1 MGDYKF
7 YEAVATLI
15 GGIIGA
21 GILGIPYVI
30 AKAGFW
36 TGIFD
41 IIFIG
46 IILLILH
53 LYVGEIALRTDGRHE
68 LTGYASKYLGKYGKL
83 IMTAAM
89 LIGIYG
95 ALSAYTIGEGVALQ
109 AIFGGSALLYSIIFF
124 GLISILVYL
133 DLRAVEKSE
142 IFFDFFII
150 LLILS
155 ICIISFFYVKTLNF
169 TAFDASK
176 LLIPYGVVLFAFIGT
191 TAIPE
196 VKEILIKDRKKLKKA
211 IIIGTLIPLIIYLLF
226 AIVVVGVTG
235 ITTTEI
241 GTLGL
246 GEVIGEYM
254 VLLSNFFAVF
264 AMASSFLVLSIGL
277 KWVFQCDYKLSKGIS
292 FWMVGLI
299 PFLIGISG
307 IAGFVKIINFTG
319 AITFG
324 IEGTLIVI
332 MFHRAKKLGDRKPEY
347 SIKKHYIISLILISI
362 FIFGIIYQFIK

>member
-7 YEAVATLI
+7 YEAIATLV

-41 IIFIG
+41 IVFIG

-53 LYVGEIALRTDGRHE
+53 LYVGEISLRTNGRHE

-83 IMTAAM
+83 IMTLAM
-89 LIGIYG
+89 ILGIYG
-95 ALSAYTIGEGVALQ
+95 ALSAYTIGEGLALQ

-124 GLISILVYL
+124 GLISILVYM

-155 ICIISFFYVKTLNF
+155 ICVISFFNIKSINF
-169 TAFDASK
+169 TAFDVSK
-176 LLIPYGVVLFAFIGT
+176 LLVPYGVILFAFIGT

-196 VKEILIKDRKKLKKA
+196 IKEILIKDRKKLKKA
-211 IIIGTLIPLIIYLLF
+211 IVIGTCIPLAIYLLF
-226 AIVVVGVTG
+226 AIAVVGVTG

-246 GEVIGEYM
+246 GEVIGQYM
-254 VLLSNFFAVF
+254 IILSNFFAVF
-264 AMASSFLVLSIGL
+264 AMGSSFLVLSLGL
-277 KWVFQCDYKLSKGIS
+277 KWVFQYDYKISKGYS
-292 FWMVGLI
+292 FWMVCLI

-307 IAGFVKIINFTG
+307 MADFIKIISFTG

-332 MFHRAKKLGDRKPEY
+332 MFHRAKKMGDRKPEY
-347 SIKKHYIISLILISI
+347 NIKGHLILSLLLISM
-362 FIFGIIYQFIK
+362 FLFGIVYQFIK